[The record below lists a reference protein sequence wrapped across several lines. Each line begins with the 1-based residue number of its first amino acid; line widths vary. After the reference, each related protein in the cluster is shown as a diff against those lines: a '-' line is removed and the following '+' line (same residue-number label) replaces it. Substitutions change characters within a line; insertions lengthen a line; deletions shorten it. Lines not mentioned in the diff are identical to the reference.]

1 MTTNNPH
8 AARRTFFASSGPGS
22 RVVLVV
28 PRPRHTSPP
37 TSACIT
43 HQGTIGGAPSYS
55 PTNSLPVLPL
65 RPSLPNSHTLQS
77 GTRAGRFDSGAR
89 KSPSP
94 VPSLRSIGEALR
106 PRANGAGGG
115 CGVPRGD
122 PRVVG
127 AALPQ
132 HQPHVLLRPGPPPC
146 SPSFLPCSVRAS
158 THPEAGA
165 GEGRS
170 QTDGNPFQRT
180 RVRSAATRAFSVS
193 RRGLVVGGT
202 PMRCACS
209 SRPRKKTVALSRNR
223 VSL

>member
-1 MTTNNPH
+1 LLARDLAVASCSSCRAH
-8 AARRTFFASSGPGS
+8 ATLHHPPVSASRIRAPS
-22 RVVLVV
+22 VVL
-28 PRPRHTSPP
+28 PAS
-37 TSACIT
+37 
-43 HQGTIGGAPSYS
+43 PSYS
-55 PTNSLPVLPL
+55 PTSSLPVLPL

-77 GTRAGRFDSGAR
+77 GTRAGQFDSGAR

-94 VPSLRSIGEALR
+94 VPRLRSIGEALR

-115 CGVPRGD
+115 SGVARGD

-132 HQPHVLLRPGPPPC
+132 HQPHVLLRPGPPP
-146 SPSFLPCSVRAS
+146 SSSSLLPCSVRAS